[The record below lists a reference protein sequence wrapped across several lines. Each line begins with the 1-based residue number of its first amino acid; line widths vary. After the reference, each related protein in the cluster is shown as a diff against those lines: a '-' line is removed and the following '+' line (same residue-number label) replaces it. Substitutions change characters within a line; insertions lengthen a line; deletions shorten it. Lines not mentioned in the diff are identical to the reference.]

1 METTLYVRQG
11 ITKQATPPAEKKPQP
26 LQTEVRTI
34 DGQPTFHING
44 KPHHGLFSSAP
55 APFMSTVLQAGFDIV
70 DTHPQTSTGW
80 IADGEYHYAATDQ
93 RIESY
98 LKQSPDA
105 LLIVRFWMGYP
116 NEEGSKKPFWWAE
129 KNPEECVRPLDDG
142 GGGPMPWDD
151 LKTPVP
157 WNQLIAASVTP
168 GQTPA
173 RFTHSPK
180 PSFASRR
187 FREEAGEALC
197 RVIRHIEEKF
207 GPRIAGYVIGGGPC
221 GEWFHWH
228 ADEARMMDYS
238 LPMRRHFH
246 SWLEKKYGNIN
257 ALNQLWKT
265 AHGGFS
271 EIDPPTPEERFR
283 PAFGNLRSVAR
294 ERKVVD
300 FYEASHQSV
309 ADTLLHWTARA
320 KEGCERRKVMMVFY
334 GYLWNHN
341 YGDSQARSGHACL
354 EDVLNSPD
362 VDVLVAPFC
371 YSLRQM
377 DGVITGQSLAASARR
392 HGKLYIHEL
401 DGSTSL
407 KPCWN
412 CPDHHNPE
420 TAEDT
425 GALFRRDL
433 NKMLCEGSA
442 GWFMDLRS
450 GYFDNPALIA
460 ELRETLASGIRARVD
475 AGRPHVQ
482 VAVVLDPRSP
492 FYFREGEPLL
502 SPLIDAFKQHCL
514 AKMGLGFDDL
524 TIDDLA
530 SMSLEE
536 SSRYRFWIFPCAVHL
551 TPEQRSHIT
560 RHACRNGNHVL
571 WNYAANVAGSP
582 EAPDLNGMEEV
593 TGFRC
598 DYSQKPGELA
608 VTVEPG
614 PHPWT
619 RQLPRPLVYGTQ
631 GDLSPD
637 DIKHHAVLG
646 LYADNK
652 QGFQISPRFFIRA
665 GGESL
670 GVLSDLPGSP
680 CGLAVGERDGW
691 VSILSCA
698 PLTPP
703 VLLRQMAASAGCHVF
718 TDFPGQIVQCQ
729 NHVGFFAHEEGT
741 CQITLPHYSP
751 LVREIYSGRIL
762 GRHTDRVSFH
772 AEKNRPRLLH
782 YAPASAP

>member
-1 METTLYVRQG
+1 METTLHLRQG
-11 ITKQATPPAEKKPQP
+11 IAANTTSPEDRNPLK
-26 LQTEVRTI
+26 LQTDVRAI
-34 DGQPTFHING
+34 HGQPTFHING
-44 KPHHGLFSSAP
+44 EPHHGLFSSAP
-55 APFMSTVLQAGFDIV
+55 APYMSTVLEAGFDIV

-80 IADGEYHYAATDQ
+80 IADGKYDYASTDL
-93 RIESY
+93 RIASY
-98 LKQSPDA
+98 LKQSPTA

-116 NEEGSKKPFWWAE
+116 NEEGGRAPFWWAE
-129 KNPEECVRPLDDG
+129 ENPEECIRPLDASG
-142 GGGPMPWDD
+142 EAPMPWDN

-168 GQTPA
+168 TRAPAKITPP
-173 RFTHSPK
+173 PK

-187 FREEAGEALC
+187 FREEAGEALF
-197 RVIRHIEEKF
+197 RVIRHVEGKF
-207 GPRIAGYVIGGGPC
+207 GHRIAGYVIGGGPC

-238 LPMRRHFH
+238 PPMRRHFR
-246 SWLEKKYGNIN
+246 SWLEGKYETIR
-257 ALNQLWKT
+257 ALNLLWNS
-265 AHGGFS
+265 AYHGFS

-283 PAFGNLRSVAR
+283 PAFGNLRSTVK
-294 ERKVVD
+294 ERKVLD

-309 ADTLLHWTARA
+309 ADTLRHWAARA
-320 KEGCERRKVMMVFY
+320 KEGCDRRKVTMVFY

-341 YGDSQARSGHACL
+341 YGDSQARSGHARL
-354 EDVLNSPD
+354 EDILNCPD
-362 VDVLVAPFC
+362 VDALVAPFC

-450 GYFDNPALIA
+450 GYFDSPAIIT
-460 ELRETLASGIRARVD
+460 ELRRTLESGIRARAD
-475 AGRPHVQ
+475 AGRPNAQ
-482 VAVVLDPRSP
+482 VAVVLDARTP

-502 SPLIDAFKQHCL
+502 SPLIDAFKQHSL

-524 TIDDLA
+524 TMDDLA
-530 SMSLEE
+530 SMTLEE
-536 SSRYRFWIFPCAVHL
+536 SSRYRFWIFPSAVSL
-551 TPEQRSHIT
+551 SPAQRFHIN

-571 WNYAANVAGSP
+571 WNYAVNVAGSP
-582 EAPDLNGMEEV
+582 GAPDLDGMEAV

-598 DYSQKPGELA
+598 DCWLEPGELA

-614 PHPWT
+614 THPWT
-619 RQLPRPLVYGTQ
+619 RALTRPLVYGTH
-631 GDLSPD
+631 GDLSPN
-637 DIKHHAVLG
+637 DIKYHAILG
-646 LYADNK
+646 LYADDE
-652 QGFQISPRFFIRA
+652 QGFQISPRFFIRE
-665 GGESL
+665 GGQPL
-670 GVLSDLPGSP
+670 GVLTDLPGNP
-680 CGLAVGERDGW
+680 CGLAVAQRDGW

-698 PLTPP
+698 PLAPP
-703 VLLRQMAASAGCHVF
+703 LLLRHMAASAGCHVF
-718 TDFPGQIVQCQ
+718 TDFPGQIVQCE
-729 NHVGFFAHEEGT
+729 NHVGLFPHEEGT
-741 CQITLPHYSP
+741 CQIILPHP
-751 LVREIYSGRIL
+751 CAMVKEIYSGQIL
-762 GRHTDRVSFH
+762 GRHTDRASFH
-772 AEKNRPRLLH
+772 ARKNRSYLLH
-782 YAPASAP
+782 YTPDPGL